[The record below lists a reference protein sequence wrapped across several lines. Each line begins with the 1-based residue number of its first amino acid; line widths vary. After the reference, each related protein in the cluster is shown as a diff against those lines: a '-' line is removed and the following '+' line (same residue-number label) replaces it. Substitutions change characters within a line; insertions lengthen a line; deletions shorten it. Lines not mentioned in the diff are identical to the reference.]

1 MTLPMTPRRHGF
13 TLVEVLVSMAVVSL
27 LLLALVSITSST
39 QKIWSNTTGKVSE
52 FQDAR
57 EAFEAVTRRLSQ
69 VTLNTYSD
77 YVYASGATVPTGY
90 TRQSE
95 LRYINGPAST
105 LITASYAA
113 NCPGHAMFFQAPI
126 GYTDEPTHAD
136 LNVLLNT
143 CGYFIQFGDDNPL
156 RPSFVTASLVPLRYR
171 FRLMELV
178 ESAENLALYKYTSG
192 IGKYQANVPNS
203 NLYSSAAPPSGYTGR
218 EWFTDPFQYTT
229 PPMQVRA
236 ENIVALFILPKLSP
250 GDEQSLF
257 GSLSAGSVGTKL
269 APHYSYDST
278 RTGDPLNL
286 GLTPDQQ
293 AGVNSKNQLPPV
305 IQVTMVAVD
314 EPSFKRFQTNTS
326 MPVFYNSSA
335 FTDATQYNTDLQ
347 SLQKTLVADR
357 LNFHVFTTNVS
368 VKAAKWSRNQKD

>member
-1 MTLPMTPRRHGF
+1 MILPMTPRRHGF
-13 TLVEVLVSMAVVSL
+13 TLVELLVSMAVVSL

-77 YVYASGATVPTGY
+77 YVYASGATVPSGY
-90 TRQSE
+90 ARQSE

-126 GYTDEPTHAD
+126 GYTDDATHAD
-136 LNVLLNT
+136 LSVLLNT
-143 CGYFIQFGDDNPL
+143 CGYFLQFGDDKPL
-156 RPSFVTASLVPLRYR
+156 RPPFVTTSLIPLRYR

-178 ESAENLALYKYTSG
+178 ESSENLALYKYTSG
-192 IGKYQANVPNS
+192 IGKYQANMPNNS
-203 NLYSSAAPPSGYTGR
+203 LYSSATPPSGYTGC

-229 PPMQVRA
+229 PPVQVRA

-250 GDEQSLF
+250 NDEQALFSSLP
-257 GSLSAGSVGTKL
+257 SNAVGTKL
-269 APHYSYDST
+269 APNYSYDSS
-278 RTGDPLNL
+278 GI
-286 GLTPDQQ
+286 GQ
-293 AGVNSKNQLPPV
+293 AGNTSYTDIQKGGVNSKNQLPPI

-314 EPSFKRFQTNTS
+314 EPSFKRFQTGTS
-326 MPVFYNSSA
+326 MPAFYSSSA

-347 SLQKTLVADR
+347 ALQQTLVADKF
-357 LNFHVFTTNVS
+357 NFRVFTTNVS
-368 VKAAKWSRNQKD
+368 VKSAKWSRNQKN